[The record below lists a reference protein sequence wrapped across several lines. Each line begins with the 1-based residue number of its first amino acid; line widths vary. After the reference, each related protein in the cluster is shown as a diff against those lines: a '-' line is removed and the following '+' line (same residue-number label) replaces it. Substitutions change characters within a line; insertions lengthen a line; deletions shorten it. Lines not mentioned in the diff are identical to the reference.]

1 MNGKRVLKQLKAA
14 GWIVVRIKGSHH
26 MVHKDGQMC
35 PIQVHGT
42 SDIAS
47 GTLAKI
53 ARITGVKFSK

>member
-1 MNGKRVLKQLKAA
+1 
-14 GWIVVRIKGSHH
+14 

-35 PIQVHGT
+35 PIPVHGI
-42 SDIAS
+42 SDLAS

>member
-1 MNGKRVLKQLKAA
+1 MNGKQVLKQLKAA

-35 PIQVHGT
+35 PIPVYGT

>member
-1 MNGKRVLKQLKAA
+1 MNGKQGLKQLKAA
-14 GWIVVRIKGSHH
+14 GWVVVRIKGSHH
-26 MVHKDGQMC
+26 MVHKDSQMC
-35 PIQVHGT
+35 PVPIHGT

>member
-1 MNGKRVLKQLKAA
+1 MNGRRVLKQLKAA
-14 GWIVVRIKGSHH
+14 GWIVVRIRGSHH

-35 PIQVHGT
+35 PIPVHGK

>member
-1 MNGKRVLKQLKAA
+1 MNGKQVLQQLKAA

-35 PIQVHGT
+35 PVPVHGT
-42 SDIAS
+42 ADIAS

>member
-1 MNGKRVLKQLKAA
+1 MNGKQVLKQLKAA
-14 GWIVVRIKGSHH
+14 GWIVVRIKVSHH

-35 PIQVHGT
+35 PIPVHGT

>member
-1 MNGKRVLKQLKAA
+1 MNGKLVLKQLKAA

-35 PIQVHGT
+35 PIPVLGT

>member
-1 MNGKRVLKQLKAA
+1 MNGRRVLKQLKAA

-35 PIQVHGT
+35 PIPVHGK